1 MRLQM
6 SPGEALRL
14 SSTGV
19 SNDYGQKVQVWHSAR
34 LPRVVCIITFEKSVS
49 VYLCRCWV
57 APAVH
62 MLVKN
67 PVLSDFLVEKL
78 VHSASSEV
86 QSQILVLMEK
96 FLRHSEAVDLEAHN
110 CSVVLRHSRELQ
122 DRLLQCVGETFPPAP
137 GSVTATISNSG
148 NTAKGARSR

>member
-1 MRLQM
+1 
-6 SPGEALRL
+6 
-14 SSTGV
+14 
-19 SNDYGQKVQVWHSAR
+19 
-34 LPRVVCIITFEKSVS
+34 
-49 VYLCRCWV
+49 
-57 APAVH
+57 

-86 QSQILVLMEK
+86 QLQILVLVEK